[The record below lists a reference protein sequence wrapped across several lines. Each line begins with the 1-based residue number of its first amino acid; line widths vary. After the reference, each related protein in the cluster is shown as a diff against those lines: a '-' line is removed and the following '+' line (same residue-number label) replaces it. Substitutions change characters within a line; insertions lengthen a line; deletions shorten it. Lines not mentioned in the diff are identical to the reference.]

1 MRQNILQT
9 EVSNKVGPAN
19 ALKPAIKNAF
29 YIKEQRFLDPE
40 KFVEPDDASMKYKE
54 TGTHL
59 IDYMKLY
66 KANPNYV
73 ETDNDVSRAIR
84 E

>member
-1 MRQNILQT
+1 M
-9 EVSNKVGPAN
+9 
-19 ALKPAIKNAF
+19 
-29 YIKEQRFLDPE
+29 DPE

-73 ETDNDVSRAIR
+73 ETDDDVSRAIR

>member
-1 MRQNILQT
+1 M
-9 EVSNKVGPAN
+9 
-19 ALKPAIKNAF
+19 
-29 YIKEQRFLDPE
+29 DPE

-66 KANPNYV
+66 KSNPNYV
-73 ETDNDVSRAIR
+73 ETDDDVSRAIR